1 MILDNKFLETELR
14 KINLGSGYD
23 KKDGFINIDSDQ
35 KCNPDIAIDL
45 EKDIIPLPDG
55 SIDYVVANHILEHI
69 GDGFFHL
76 MQELYRVCSDG
87 AIIDIVVPHYTH
99 ITYIADPTHKRPI
112 TAEGLRLF
120 SKKHNALEGS
130 ASKLGYRFDVD
141 FEIVSA
147 GYDIDPFYFPI
158 LEKMDD
164 ETRIR
169 LGREG
174 NNVAMNENIKL
185 QVIK

>member
-1 MILDNKFLETELR
+1 M
-14 KINLGSGYD
+14 KINIGCGYN
-23 KKDGFINIDSDQ
+23 KKDGFINIDGDV
-35 KCNPDIAIDL
+35 KCSPDILMDL
-45 EKDIIPLPDG
+45 EIDNIPLEDN
-55 SIDYVVANHILEHI
+55 SVEFVQAHHILEHI

-87 AIIDIVVPHYTH
+87 AIIDIIVPHYTH

-112 TAEGLRLF
+112 TAEGMRLF
-120 SKKHNALEGS
+120 SKKHNAQEGS

-147 GYDIDPFYFPI
+147 TFDIDPFYFPI
-158 LEKMDD
+158 LENMED
-164 ETRIR
+164 EMRVR

-174 NNVAMNENIKL
+174 NNVAMNEIIKL